1 MEDLLQQGITA
12 YKAGK
17 RDEARRIFLT
27 VVKQNIDSERA
38 WGWMNNVCKTDQE
51 RIHCLK
57 QVLRINP
64 KNEKARQML
73 DQLLVPTFAS
83 DLPLSAV
90 SSVQLSLSPSG
101 AKATSRNS
109 SFTQTQLLI
118 LIRLTITV
126 FLIIGFAILYRVGPK
141 NAVVIGP
148 YPTSSVT
155 SSAKLFST
163 PTEVLS
169 TATLIPTYA
178 YQPTWTPLPSPT
190 SFVVPTLIPPTSKPP
205 PAQGNPA
212 PANPPSS
219 NPVSNCLSQLDFAT
233 AMHQYYLDQIDYIHA
248 PLINLY
254 QSWIDEAARNRDALG
269 MVEAQQK
276 LDNENAQ
283 VEAEKTAENKRYK
296 AEQANINA
304 SCQ

>member
-169 TATLIPTYA
+169 TATLI
-178 YQPTWTPLPSPT
+178 
-190 SFVVPTLIPPTSKPP
+190 
-205 PAQGNPA
+205 
-212 PANPPSS
+212 S
-219 NPVSNCLSQLDFAT
+219 NLCLSTNLDTTSLAHFFCGSDSYT
-233 AMHQYYLDQIDYIHA
+233 SH
-248 PLINLY
+248 
-254 QSWIDEAARNRDALG
+254 
-269 MVEAQQK
+269 V
-276 LDNENAQ
+276 
-283 VEAEKTAENKRYK
+283 KTSPGTG
-296 AEQANINA
+296 QPC
-304 SCQ
+304 SCQSSIIESSF